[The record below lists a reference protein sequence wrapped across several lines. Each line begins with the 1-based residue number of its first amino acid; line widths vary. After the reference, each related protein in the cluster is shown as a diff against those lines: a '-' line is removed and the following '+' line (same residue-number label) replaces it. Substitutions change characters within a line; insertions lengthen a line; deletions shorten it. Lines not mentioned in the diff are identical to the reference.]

1 MRRSEPS
8 ARSHNCCCFSFFVSP
23 AATRAGPL
31 GHAAPR
37 ELPGVQVSKSE
48 QSVTDRVREL
58 FPDLAGV
65 PVEQNVPGDSV
76 QREFLINGEI
86 REWAGPLTDVLSP
99 IWVRADGVLAPR
111 RLGAAPAM
119 SGEAAAEALE
129 AAVVAYD
136 LGRGAWPTM
145 TVSERIRHV
154 EEFAR
159 RMKAVREEVVRYIM
173 WEICKTRADSE
184 KEFDRTVDYI
194 IATVEAL
201 KEQDRASSRFSI
213 EEGIIAQVRRAP
225 LGVVLCMGP
234 YNYPLN
240 ETFATLLP
248 ALIMGNTC
256 VFKPPKLGVLLYR
269 PLLPAFRDC
278 FPPGVI
284 NTVYGD
290 GAETVGPIM
299 ETGKI
304 DVLAFIGS
312 SRVADRL
319 KQQHPHPHRLRS
331 ILGLGA
337 KNAAIVQ
344 ADADLALTV
353 QETVLGSLSYNGQR
367 CTALKIIFVHTSI
380 AEKFLAD
387 FCAEV
392 EKLAFGMPWEAGV
405 KITPL
410 PVPDKTG
417 YLADLV
423 ADALSSGARVMNR
436 SGGTSNRSFF
446 YPAVLF
452 PVSPE
457 ARIYSEEQFGPV
469 VPIVPYEDINDPIRY
484 VYESHYGQQV
494 SIFGTDPNVLSVLID
509 PMVNQVCRVNI
520 NSQCQRGPD
529 AFPFTGRKGSA
540 EGTLSVSDAL
550 RSFSIRTLVAAKA
563 NDINRAII
571 TDIVRNHKSNF
582 LSTDFIL

>member
-1 MRRSEPS
+1 MSTAGLTIPQRVDNIFPEASSILPEWDVPS
-8 ARSHNCCCFSFFVSP
+8 
-23 AATRAGPL
+23 G
-31 GHAAPR
+31 
-37 ELPGVQVSKSE
+37 SE
-48 QSVTDRVREL
+48 QRDY
-58 FPDLAGV
+58 
-65 PVEQNVPGDSV
+65 
-76 QREFLINGEI
+76 LINGEV
-86 REWAGPLTDVLSP
+86 RRWGGDVTDIMSP
-99 IWVRADGVLAPR
+99 IWVCSDGEVRQR
-111 RLGAAPAM
+111 RIGAAPAM
-119 SGEAAAEALE
+119 TAEAALE
-129 AAVVAYD
+129 ALGAAVEAYD
-136 LGRGAWPTM
+136 LGRGEWPIKS
-145 TVSERIRHV
+145 VAERIRHV

-159 RMKAVREEVVRYIM
+159 RMKAVREDVVRYIM
-173 WEICKTRADSE
+173 WEICKTRGDSE
-184 KEFDRTVDYI
+184 KEFDRTVDYM

-201 KEQDRASSRFSI
+201 KEQDRSASRFSI
-213 EEGIIAQVRRAP
+213 EEGIIGQVRRAP

-240 ETFATLLP
+240 ETFATLIP

-256 VFKPPKLGVLLYR
+256 VFKPPKLGVLLYG

-290 GAETVGPIM
+290 GAETIGPVM
-299 ETGKI
+299 SSGKI

-312 SRVADRL
+312 SRVADQL

-353 QETVLGSLSYNGQR
+353 QETLLGSLSYNGQR
-367 CTALKIIFVHTSI
+367 CTALKILFVHKSI
-380 AEKFLAD
+380 VEKFVAD

-392 EKLAFGMPWEAGV
+392 ARLGFGMPWEPGA

-410 PVPDKTG
+410 PVPAKAE
-417 YLADLV
+417 YLAGLV
-423 ADALSSGARVMNR
+423 EDACAHGGRVVNE
-436 SGGTSNRSFF
+436 SGGVWNRTFF
-446 YPAVLF
+446 YPAVLY

-457 ARIYSEEQFGPV
+457 ARVYSEEQFGPV
-469 VPIVPYEDINDPIRY
+469 VPIVPYEDINDPIQY
-484 VYESHYGQQV
+484 VYDSHFGQQV

-529 AFPFTGRKGSA
+529 TFPFTGRKGSA
-540 EGTLSVSDAL
+540 EGTLSVRDAL

-563 NDINRAII
+563 NDINRALI

-582 LSTDFIL
+582 LSTDYIL